1 MAYVYRHIR
10 LDKNEPFYIGI
21 GSDLNYK
28 RSRAKSGRNK
38 IWYDIVSKTN
48 YDIEILIDNI
58 SWEQALS
65 KEIEFISIYGR
76 IDKGNGTLCN
86 LTDGGEGVLGIIHTE
101 ETKQK
106 LSKIF
111 KGHKHT
117 KETIEKIREA
127 GRRPCKEETKKKI
140 SLANKGQV
148 ISKKQVEILRIVNT
162 GKKHS
167 DATKEKLRIANTGKK
182 YSLETRE
189 KIRNVVKE
197 IWRKRKELN
206 LTQLHNQQKTYGNNK
221 NTKEKA
227 IL

>member
-21 GSDLNYK
+21 GSDNSYK
-28 RSRAKSGRNK
+28 RANDKHGRNK
-38 IWYDIVSKTN
+38 IWNDIITKSN
-48 YDIEILIDNI
+48 YEVEILCDNI
-58 SWEQALS
+58 TWEEALT

-76 IDKGNGTLCN
+76 IDKANGTLSN

-111 KGHKHT
+111 KGTKHT
-117 KETIEKIREA
+117 KEAIDKIKEA
-127 GRRPCKEETKKKI
+127 GKRPCKEETKEKI
-140 SLANKGQV
+140 RLANKGHIINKEQ
-148 ISKKQVEILRIVNT
+148 IERLRIANT
-162 GKKHS
+162 GKKHT

-206 LTQLHNQQKTYGNNK
+206 SLT
-221 NTKEKA
+221 
-227 IL
+227 

>member
-21 GSDLNYK
+21 GSDNSYK
-28 RSRAKSGRNK
+28 RANDRHGRNK
-38 IWYDIVSKTN
+38 IWNDIITKSN
-48 YDIEILIDNI
+48 YEVEILCDNI
-58 SWEQALS
+58 TWEEALN

-76 IDKGNGTLCN
+76 IDKGNGTLSN

-111 KGHKHT
+111 KGTKHT
-117 KETIEKIREA
+117 KEAIEKIKEA
-127 GRRPCKEETKKKI
+127 GKRPCKEETKEKI
-140 SLANKGQV
+140 RLANKGHIINKEQ
-148 ISKKQVEILRIVNT
+148 IEKLRIANT
-162 GKKHS
+162 GKKHT

-206 LTQLHNQQKTYGNNK
+206 SLT
-221 NTKEKA
+221 
-227 IL
+227 